1 MAETFYKR
9 GEMEEEASNQNRS
22 LSDLPE
28 DLLLRILS
36 FLPTLDSVQTSLI
49 SQKWR
54 PLWSLVPSLDFR
66 FELFPPR
73 EPPSDTCQFYAEFV
87 DRVLISRPNSP
98 VHTFRLTFI
107 FHDHYHSHV
116 DSWVRSAVTH
126 LRARELHLDFF
137 IHRDFHNDET
147 HNHHYDF
154 PFSFLRN
161 GCVEKLSLTRCYL
174 TLPAKLSTMRFWT
187 IRSLLLDMVCLED
200 QMMNDLILGC
210 PNLEDMEL
218 QNCWGHHHLK
228 ICSKRLKRLAFGF
241 FYDSEI
247 KETVSIDCPNLC
259 SISFDCCSFYRFALK
274 NAESLVY
281 FRVQIVNI
289 VERYYDLWSRT
300 VKLIEQAP
308 NLKHLDALN
317 WWFKFL
323 TSTDSFP
330 ESFILHN
337 LKLLELQTGFTKHDL
352 VGMAALLKHCP
363 NLETMILEY
372 PFKFGEDESLPE
384 ELSDK
389 SAEFSIPSLKQ
400 VTIKP
405 YTGTEDEGNFVK
417 ILTEQGVV
425 LEKIVLVPGQVG
437 ENGIVLMQVP
447 PIVLY
452 KKDSQSWKYSL
463 LRNARCT
470 LNFKL
475 GIHRLSQFPCYFLD

>member
-1 MAETFYKR
+1 
-9 GEMEEEASNQNRS
+9 MEEEEANDQNRS
-22 LSDLPE
+22 LNDLPE
-28 DLLLRILS
+28 DLLLRILT
-36 FLPTLDSVQTSLI
+36 FLPTLASVQTSII

-73 EPPSDTCQFYAEFV
+73 ELPLDTCQFYAEFV

-147 HNHHYDF
+147 HNYHYDF

-161 GCVEKLSLTRCYL
+161 GCVEKLSLTRCFL

-210 PNLEDMEL
+210 PNLEDLEL

-247 KETVSIDCPNLC
+247 RETVSIDCPNLC
-259 SISFDCCSFYRFALK
+259 SITFDCCSFYRFALK
-274 NAESLVY
+274 NAASLVY

-289 VERYYDLWSRT
+289 MERYYDLWSRT

-330 ESFILHN
+330 ESFMLHN
-337 LKLLELQTGFTKHDL
+337 LKFLELQTGFTKHDL
-352 VGMAALLKHCP
+352 IGMAALLKHCP

-372 PFKFGEDESLPE
+372 PFKSGEDESLPE

-389 SAEFSIPSLKQ
+389 SVEFSIPSLKQ

-470 LNFKL
+470 LSFKL
-475 GIHRLSQFPCYFLD
+475 GIHRLSPFPCYFLD